1 MRIVLTTFLAF
12 FVALAMISCSDDSG
26 VNIIDVGN
34 GNGGDDN
41 GNGGE
46 EELGTVYS
54 ITFNVDGGGTFTF
67 SVDMDGATIEGDD
80 LPDDF
85 DGDVYTFDPDN
96 DKVFIAGGMVG
107 WPQPGTQ
114 ANLQLTRA
122 GASPGITV
130 DAGPAQFK
138 FFIVPP
144 GVTNDDG
151 DNASWAYGEREGD
164 PNRSVD
170 IESGGDYFTE
180 WGDQPEVEEPETPQT
195 LYMIGSALN
204 MEDSDGDGTPDGWQ
218 WDLTDAPMISV
229 HSKEMFWKIVWL
241 NEGGE
246 FKFAPQKEW
255 NGDFGSDG
263 QDPTDELY
271 SFGTSNISVPG
282 ETGYYMVVVNFET
295 EEISVTEPL
304 VYLIGN
310 TIGTWDTAAEGALFD
325 VDNENEVVTIT
336 RELESDELRM
346 YAWFDKGWFTDW
358 WQSEFMI
365 FDGEIEFRGAGD
377 DQERVSIGED
387 GEYTIELNFKTGE
400 GSITAN

>member
-12 FVALAMISCSDDSG
+12 FVALAMISCSDDNG
-26 VNIIDVGN
+26 VNIIDV

-80 LPDDF
+80 AGGF
-85 DGDVYTFDPDN
+85 DADSHTFDPDN
-96 DKVFIAGGMVG
+96 DKVFIAGGMVD

-114 ANLQLTRA
+114 GNLEMTLA

-151 DNASWAYGEREGD
+151 DNATWAYGEWDGD

-170 IESGGDYFTE
+170 IESGGDYFDD
-180 WGDQPEVEEPETPQT
+180 WGNKPEVEEPEVPEITE
-195 LYMIGSALN
+195 LFMIGETVGS
-204 MEDSDGDGTPDGWQ
+204 
-218 WDLTDAPMISV
+218 WDWDEVDLQMIPI
-229 HSKEMFWKIVWL
+229 HPANGANMFWRIVWM
-241 NEGGE
+241 EAGTGG
-246 FKFAPQKEW
+246 FKFAPQQAWE
-255 NGDFGSDG
+255 NDFGFDGNDPADEIYGIGSD
-263 QDPTDELY
+263 
-271 SFGTSNISVPG
+271 NVPAP
-282 ETGYYMVVVNFET
+282 EESGYYMVVVNLDT
-295 EEISVTEPL
+295 EQISVTAPL

-325 VDNENEVVTIT
+325 VDNENEVLTIT
-336 RELESDELRM
+336 RELASDELRM

>member
-1 MRIVLTTFLAF
+1 M
-12 FVALAMISCSDDSG
+12 
-26 VNIIDVGN
+26 
-34 GNGGDDN
+34 
-41 GNGGE
+41 
-46 EELGTVYS
+46 
-54 ITFNVDGGGTFTF
+54 
-67 SVDMDGATIEGDD
+67 
-80 LPDDF
+80 
-85 DGDVYTFDPDN
+85 
-96 DKVFIAGGMVG
+96 
-107 WPQPGTQ
+107 
-114 ANLQLTRA
+114 
-122 GASPGITV
+122 

-151 DNASWAYGEREGD
+151 DNASWAYGEWEGD